1 MMQNINLYQCEQKR
15 RNGPRPRQM
24 LLGWGLL
31 FGVLL
36 LHGGW
41 QGWQLQQATRLAS
54 AAQARGQSLQAE
66 FDSAQASFV
75 EPQLDSLLPLQLA
88 EQEHNN
94 LQLQRLVAH
103 LQSLSQQQ
111 STGFV
116 APLAALSE
124 RHPPNG
130 LWLNEIALRDGGS
143 TLSLQGLTQDQQL
156 LPLYLQSLG
165 VSPVFHGREF
175 ARFELQRNDAGLLS
189 FRLSS
194 RLDEEGRRGE

>member
-1 MMQNINLYQCEQKR
+1 MQNINLYQREQKR
-15 RNGPRPRQM
+15 RSGPRPRQM

-36 LHGGW
+36 LHAGW
-41 QGWQLQQATRLAS
+41 QGWQLQQSTRLAS
-54 AAQARGQSLQAE
+54 AAQARAQSLQAD
-66 FDSAQASFV
+66 FDRAQASFV
-75 EPQLDSLLPLQLA
+75 APQLDPQLPLQLA
-88 EQEHNN
+88 EQEHSN

-103 LQSLSQQQ
+103 LQLLSQQQ
-111 STGFV
+111 SAGFV

-143 TLSLQGLTQDQQL
+143 TLSLQGVTADQQL

-175 ARFELQRNDAGLLS
+175 ARFELQRNAAGLLG

-194 RLDEEGRRGE
+194 RLDEEARVGE

>member
-1 MMQNINLYQCEQKR
+1 MQNINLYQRETKQR
-15 RNGPRPRQM
+15 RGPRPKQM
-24 LLGWGLL
+24 VLGWVLL
-31 FGVLL
+31 FAVLL

-41 QGWQLQQATRLAS
+41 QGWQLQKVTQLAD
-54 AAQARGQSLQAE
+54 AAQVRAQNMQSE
-66 FDSAQASFV
+66 FDAAQASFV
-75 EPQLDSLLPLQLA
+75 EPQLDPQLPLLLA
-88 EQEHNN
+88 QQEHSN

-103 LQSLSQQQ
+103 LRLLAQQQ
-111 STGFV
+111 SAGFV

-124 RHPPNG
+124 RHPPSG
-130 LWLNEIALRDGGS
+130 LWLNEIALRDGGT

-175 ARFELQRNDAGLLS
+175 ARFELQRDDAGLLS

-194 RLDEEGRRGE
+194 RLDEEGLANE

>member
-1 MMQNINLYQCEQKR
+1 MQNINLYQREQKR
-15 RNGPRPRQM
+15 RSGPRPKQM
-24 LLGWGLL
+24 VLGWVVL
-31 FGVLL
+31 FTLLL

-41 QGWQLQQATRLAS
+41 QAWQLQRATTLAS
-54 AAQARGQSLQAE
+54 AAQARAQNLQDQLSA
-66 FDSAQASFV
+66 AQASFV
-75 EPQLDSLLPLQLA
+75 EPQLDPQLPLQLA
-88 EQEHNN
+88 QQERGN

-103 LQSLSQQQ
+103 LQLLSQQQ
-111 STGFV
+111 SAGFV

-130 LWLNEIALRDGGS
+130 LWLSEIALRDGGS
-143 TLSLQGLTQDQQL
+143 TLSLQGMTEDQQL

-175 ARFELQRNDAGLLS
+175 ARFELQRNAAGLLG

-194 RLDEEGRRGE
+194 RLDEEGKAGE

>member
-1 MMQNINLYQCEQKR
+1 MMQNINLYQREAKHR
-15 RNGPRPRQM
+15 RGPRPRQM
-24 LLGWGLL
+24 VLGWVLL
-31 FGVLL
+31 FALLL

-41 QGWQLQQATRLAS
+41 QGWQLQRVTQLAS
-54 AAQARGQSLQAE
+54 AAQVRAQQAQAE
-66 FDSAQASFV
+66 LDAAQASFV
-75 EPQLDSLLPLQLA
+75 EPQLDPQLPLQLA
-88 EQEHNN
+88 QQERSN

-103 LQSLSQQQ
+103 LQSLAQQQ
-111 STGFV
+111 SAGFV

-124 RHPPNG
+124 RHPPDG

-143 TLSLQGLTQDQQL
+143 TLSVRGLTQDQQL

-194 RLDEEGRRGE
+194 RLDEEVRTHE

>member
-1 MMQNINLYQCEQKR
+1 MMQNINLYQLEQKR
-15 RNGPRPRQM
+15 RSGPRPGQM
-24 LLGWGLL
+24 LLGWVLL
-31 FGVLL
+31 FALLL

-41 QGWQLQQATRLAS
+41 QGWQLQQATRLAN
-54 AAQARGQSLQAE
+54 AAQARAQSLQAE
-66 FDSAQASFV
+66 LDAAQASFI
-75 EPQLDSLLPLQLA
+75 EPLLDPQLPLQLA
-88 EQEHNN
+88 QQEHRN

-103 LQSLSQQQ
+103 LQLLSQQQ
-111 STGFV
+111 SAGFV

-130 LWLNEIALRDGGS
+130 LWLSEIALRDGGS
-143 TLSLQGLTQDQQL
+143 TLSLQGVTQDQQL

-175 ARFELQRNDAGLLS
+175 ARFELQRNDAGLLV

-194 RLDEEGRRGE
+194 RLDDEARPHE

>member
-1 MMQNINLYQCEQKR
+1 MQNINLYQRETKQR
-15 RNGPRPRQM
+15 RGPRPKQM
-24 LLGWGLL
+24 VLGWVLL
-31 FGVLL
+31 FAVLL

-41 QGWQLQQATRLAS
+41 QGWQLQKVTQLAD
-54 AAQARGQSLQAE
+54 AAQVRAQDMQSE
-66 FDSAQASFV
+66 FDAAQASFV
-75 EPQLDSLLPLQLA
+75 EPQLDPQLPLLLA
-88 EQEHNN
+88 QQEHSN

-103 LQSLSQQQ
+103 LRLLAQQQ
-111 STGFV
+111 SAGFV

-124 RHPPNG
+124 RHPPSG
-130 LWLNEIALRDGGS
+130 LWLNEIALRDGGT

-175 ARFELQRNDAGLLS
+175 ARFELQRDDAGLLS

-194 RLDEEGRRGE
+194 RLDEEGLANE